1 GSCSWF
7 LMKLLLVVLLLAMQ
21 GNGGKPVAASAQK
34 SSAGGEA
41 AAPHDHVGKSLPD
54 YMTGD
59 QCLFCHRNVVG
70 PTWERE
76 PHAWTIRDRAVPP
89 AVAQLPKDATHIM
102 GSAQHYRAL
111 KLSGYGKFDLLA
123 DDGKTWQP
131 DVFAKQCA
139 GCHTTGVDPSTHAF
153 SAF

>member
-1 GSCSWF
+1 
-7 LMKLLLVVLLLAMQ
+7 MKLLLVVVLFAMQ
-21 GNGGKPVAASAQK
+21 GNGGKPAAASAQK
-34 SSAGGEA
+34 SSPGGEAAA
-41 AAPHDHVGKSLPD
+41 AAPHDHVGKPLPD

-89 AVAQLPKDATHIM
+89 SVAQVPKDATHII
-102 GSAQHYRAL
+102 GSPQHYRAL

-123 DDGKTWQP
+123 DD
-131 DVFAKQCA
+131 
-139 GCHTTGVDPSTHAF
+139 
-153 SAF
+153 